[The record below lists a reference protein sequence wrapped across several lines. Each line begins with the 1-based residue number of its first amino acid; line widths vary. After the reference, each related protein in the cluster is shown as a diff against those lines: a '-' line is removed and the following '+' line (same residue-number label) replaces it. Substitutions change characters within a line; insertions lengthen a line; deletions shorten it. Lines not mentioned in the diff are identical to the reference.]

1 MPRPFV
7 RGWPVWHSYCNS
19 IGVSKKPK
27 IMRKQIY
34 YETLVVLSNGS
45 RVGLVKGPSID
56 YVRKLT
62 EETGIKAYEVEVLE
76 CGDCYG
82 DKVLGFEKYRY
93 DEDLA
98 QYLLV

>member
-1 MPRPFV
+1 
-7 RGWPVWHSYCNS
+7 
-19 IGVSKKPK
+19 
-27 IMRKQIY
+27 MRKQIY

-62 EETGIKAYEVEVLE
+62 EETGIKTYEVEILE
-76 CGDCYG
+76 RGDCYG
-82 DKVLGFEKYRY
+82 DKLLYVDKYRY

-98 QYLLV
+98 RYLLV